1 MPRLRGKAH
10 IHTSRTIRGFRSCRH
25 FTGISLTHFESG
37 RIGFE
42 KEKTAVRGTLN
53 RRHGRRHIAGSRLL
67 SEDVPVHDWK
77 TLNGVKN
84 NQEKKGTRYEN

>member
-1 MPRLRGKAH
+1 MPRLKGAAH

-42 KEKTAVRGTLN
+42 KEKIAVRKALN
-53 RRHGRRHIAGSRLL
+53 RRPGRSHRAGSLLL
-67 SEDVPVHDWK
+67 SEGVPVHDITERRLLAIK
-77 TLNGVKN
+77 TR
-84 NQEKKGTRYEN
+84 KGRDKI

>member
-1 MPRLRGKAH
+1 MPRLKGAAH

-42 KEKTAVRGTLN
+42 KEKIAVREALN
-53 RRHGRRHIAGSRLL
+53 RRHGRSHRAGSRLL
-67 SEDVPVHDWK
+67 SEGVPVHDRK
-77 TLNGVKN
+77 TLIGDKN
-84 NQEKKGTRYEN
+84 KKGKKRDKI

>member
-1 MPRLRGKAH
+1 VPRLKGATH

-42 KEKTAVRGTLN
+42 KEKIAVREALN
-53 RRHGRRHIAGSRLL
+53 RRHGLRHRAGSRLL
-67 SEDVPVHDWK
+67 SGGVPVHDRK
-77 TLNGVKN
+77 TLIGDRNK
-84 NQEKKGTRYEN
+84 QRKRRDKI